1 MGNRKRK
8 LNKIKKLG
16 KKKDC
21 QFRLRPRGMRPP
33 LDVELQENELQ
44 SATPKEDVLP
54 TKAEIKKYR
63 EEAKKIFD
71 LESSH
76 QDRNDLSL
84 LNKSAYLYRKL
95 EDSKNTHTQFLNCAQ
110 LTYILADWHT
120 LFCDGR
126 QMYQHDREY
135 FLQLQRE
142 MGQSREQQI
151 EYAISMALVE
161 DAQLMVLRHGK
172 DDPQNNIQR
181 EKIRVYLKQIQ
192 EWADNVNKNAD
203 RALSAIKRKY
213 NDHELDAPH
222 PSQVLPWI
230 RRDQGDMEESVE
242 DEKFNAMFW
251 RIFFTY
257 CSRLHECKT
266 VNKMLRDYKP
276 EYSHEDLV
284 HAKEDMDRVKQLKVQ
299 FEKVKSWFPKK
310 LTFQQIFGCMDFSS
324 SSTDTSKEQEETFL
338 RNEGKIQ
345 KVIEVTRHYYDELTK
360 GGSNKIKDCLVR
372 AVIINVAK
380 FCELNVIGDHNNE
393 PYIIFP
399 FVYLTFCIFCKET
412 FSRRTTVD
420 YDLLNDKFNKSD
432 SLYNQ
437 RPSRARQR
445 LARIRLLNQ
454 LNQICSLSSKSSEMN
469 WELFLNLHGSE
480 ILSDEEGMLWD
491 EIIERLPNSTPLQL
505 MKLRRT
511 ISSCLENCLPLYP
524 EDLFCYRCFSQ
535 TSLGGGFFSYIEQY
549 PETVQKLQAA
559 ISQSEYWEK
568 KEEEYFKRFFQYDYD
583 IDEIYTW
590 FSEKIGRAVFDWN
603 SIPHASDMELQQ
615 FFENIRYR
623 PRYNGNTNDDITEMR
638 SLLVEYTLRKNAAER
653 IKFELKEIAEAEIQS
668 ICNFS
673 RDKSAQPVDLSRE
686 GGDT

>member
-1 MGNRKRK
+1 MKNRKRK
-8 LNKIKKLG
+8 INKINNFD

-21 QFRLRPRGMRPP
+21 QFQLRPRGMRPP

-63 EEAKKIFD
+63 EEAKRISD

-76 QDRNDLSL
+76 QDRNELSL

-151 EYAISMALVE
+151 EYAISMAL
-161 DAQLMVLRHGK
+161 RHGK

-181 EKIRVYLKQIQ
+181 EKIREYLKQIQ
-192 EWADNVNKNAD
+192 EWANNANKNAD
-203 RALSAIKRKY
+203 RALSAIIKKY

-222 PSQVLPWI
+222 PAQVLPWI
-230 RRDQGDMEESVE
+230 RRDQSDMEEGVE
-242 DEKFNAMFW
+242 DEKFNDMFW
-251 RIFFTY
+251 RIFSTY
-257 CSRLHECKT
+257 YSRLQEYKT
-266 VNKMLRDYKP
+266 VNKMIRDYKP
-276 EYSHEDLV
+276 EYSHKDLV

-338 RNEGKIQ
+338 CNEGKIQ
-345 KVIEVTRHYYDELTK
+345 KRV
-360 GGSNKIKDCLVR
+360 
-372 AVIINVAK
+372 
-380 FCELNVIGDHNNE
+380 FC
-393 PYIIFP
+393 
-399 FVYLTFCIFCKET
+399 
-412 FSRRTTVD
+412 
-420 YDLLNDKFNKSD
+420 
-432 SLYNQ
+432 
-437 RPSRARQR
+437 
-445 LARIRLLNQ
+445 
-454 LNQICSLSSKSSEMN
+454 
-469 WELFLNLHGSE
+469 
-480 ILSDEEGMLWD
+480 
-491 EIIERLPNSTPLQL
+491 
-505 MKLRRT
+505 
-511 ISSCLENCLPLYP
+511 
-524 EDLFCYRCFSQ
+524 
-535 TSLGGGFFSYIEQY
+535 
-549 PETVQKLQAA
+549 
-559 ISQSEYWEK
+559 
-568 KEEEYFKRFFQYDYD
+568 YDYD

-590 FSEKIGRAVFDWN
+590 FSKMIEKSVFDWN
-603 SIPHASDMELQQ
+603 SISHASDMELQQ

-653 IKFELKEIAEAEIQS
+653 IKFELKKIAEAEIDSFHQRQDS
-668 ICNFS
+668 E
-673 RDKSAQPVDLSRE
+673 RE
-686 GGDT
+686 R